1 MGVSCGLHLITGEAF
16 SAASQGDLASFDA
29 EERRVDLDKAWHAIS
44 YLVTD
49 DPDDKFLKGGVQLPD
64 VSEHCE
70 AHSPVS
76 IAELSKRLRAASVE
90 SLLSGFDAQRFNES
104 EIFDGKRSQPGRR
117 EYEGGVTGRKQARA
131 FAAGYFWQA
140 QGLSRSSF
148 QPPSVRV

>member
-16 SAASQGDLASFDA
+16 SAASRGDLASFDA

-49 DPDDKFLKGGVQLPD
+49 DPDDRFLKGGVQLPG

-76 IAELSKRLRAASVE
+76 IAQLSKRLRAASLE

-104 EIFDGKRSQPGRR
+104 EIYPGGWDEHGEQYVRPYLDRFVGLVHLAADEGKGML
-117 EYEGGVTGRKQARA
+117 VILA
-131 FAAGYFWQA
+131 
-140 QGLSRSSF
+140 
-148 QPPSVRV
+148 